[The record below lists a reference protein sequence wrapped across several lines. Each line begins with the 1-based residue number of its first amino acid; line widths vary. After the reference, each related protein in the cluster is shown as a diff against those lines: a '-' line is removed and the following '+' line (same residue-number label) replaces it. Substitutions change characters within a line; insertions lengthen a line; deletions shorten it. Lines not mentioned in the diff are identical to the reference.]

1 LGFFHYGLHLD
12 IYVFFFVIIIIKMDR
27 KIS

>member
-12 IYVFFFVIIIIKMDR
+12 IYVFFYCYYYNKDG
-27 KIS
+27 